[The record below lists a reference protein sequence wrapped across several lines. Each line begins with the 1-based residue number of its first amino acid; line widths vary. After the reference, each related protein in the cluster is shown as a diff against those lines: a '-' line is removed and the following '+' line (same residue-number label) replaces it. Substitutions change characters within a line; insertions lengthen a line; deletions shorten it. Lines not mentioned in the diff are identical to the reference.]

1 MNKEQ
6 QRITPKRTKSRKRSG
21 FVMLAVVA
29 CIYLITFYFNPQA
42 GQDALLA
49 ALKILKM
56 IIPILLVVFFLMA
69 LLYTFINAKSI
80 SRHIGE
86 QSGLRGWVIALIGG
100 IFSHGPAYVWYPMIS
115 NLREHGARDGLLVAF
130 FYTRSIKLP
139 WLPLMV
145 SYFGLAFTVVLT
157 VLVILSAWMQGVI
170 VDKFTTKSDIL

>member
-6 QRITPKRTKSRKRSG
+6 QSIIPKRKKSKKRSG
-21 FVMLAVVA
+21 FVMLSVVG
-29 CIYLITFYFNPQA
+29 CMYLLTFYFNPQA

-49 ALKILKM
+49 AFEILKM

-69 LLYTFINAKSI
+69 LLHTFVDSKSI

-86 QSGLRGWVIALIGG
+86 QSGVRGWVIALVGG
-100 IFSHGPAYVWYPMIS
+100 ILSHGPAYVWYPMIS
-115 NLREHGARDGLLVAF
+115 DLRKHGARDGLIVAF

-145 SYFGLAFTVVLT
+145 SYFGLVFTVVLT
-157 VLVILSAWMQGVI
+157 LLVILSAWIQGMI
-170 VDKFTTKSDIL
+170 VDKFISLLEE

>member
-6 QRITPKRTKSRKRSG
+6 NRKRPKRRSG
-21 FVMLAVVA
+21 FVMLAVVG
-29 CIYLITFYFNPQA
+29 CMYLLTFYFNPQA
-42 GQDALLA
+42 GQDALLVA
-49 ALKILKM
+49 FKILKM

-69 LLYTFINAKSI
+69 LLHTFIDSKSI

-86 QSGLRGWVIALIGG
+86 QSGARGWVIALVGG
-100 IFSHGPAYVWYPMIS
+100 ILSHGPAYVWYPMIS
-115 NLREHGARDGLLVAF
+115 DLRNHGARDGLIVAF

-157 VLVILSAWMQGVI
+157 VLVVLSAWLQGLI
-170 VDKFTTKSDIL
+170 VDKFTALLEE